1 MRSTLFYIPQEI
13 PGDPFGL
20 PVFGWGWLLIAWAAA
35 SAGLI
40 LWRMRGPHWKEEA
53 QNLLPALGVVGLGI
67 AVVLPRIL
75 EREGMPIRAY
85 GVLMV
90 IAVVSGVGLA
100 AYRAWSVGVDPEII
114 YSLATWMT
122 ISGLIG
128 ARLFFVAQYWGDFYV
143 AGNPL
148 GTLGN
153 VLNFPKGGLVV
164 YGAVLGGF
172 PVGVWYLLH
181 RKLPV
186 FAIADI
192 AAPSLVLGLA
202 IGRLGCFFNGC
213 CYGGFCE
220 ASPPGLR
227 FPSGSP
233 PYERQIEV
241 GWRSAVLLASGAEP
255 GQARVAYVAPGS
267 AAEQAGVKQGD
278 LIRQIAGTPF
288 ATLAEAQRLLALSIS
303 GVELEL
309 SDGRVLRWAISASPP
324 RTAPIH
330 PAQLYAAVDAGLLA
344 CVLWLAYPFRRR
356 EGEITALL
364 LTIQPISRILLEIVR
379 VDERGQFGTELT
391 ISQWVSIGILLV
403 AAGVWATI
411 ERQPAGALLGVR
423 K

>member
-13 PGDPFGL
+13 PGDPLGL
-20 PVFGWGWLLIAWAAA
+20 PVFGLGWLLIAWALA
-35 SAGLI
+35 STGLI
-40 LWRMRGPHWKEEA
+40 LWRMRSPNWKEEA

-75 EREGMPIRAY
+75 ERDGMPIRAY

-90 IAVVSGVGLA
+90 VAVVSGVGLA

-122 ISGLIG
+122 ISGLVG
-128 ARLFFVAQYWGDFYV
+128 ARLFFVLQYWGDFYV

-148 GTLGN
+148 ATLGK
-153 VLNFPKGGLVV
+153 VLNFPQGGLVV

-172 PVGVWYLLH
+172 PVGVGYLLY
-181 RKLPV
+181 RRLPV
-186 FAIADI
+186 LAIADI

-220 ASPPGLR
+220 ATPPGLR
-227 FPSGSP
+227 FPASSP
-233 PYERQIEV
+233 PYEQQIRV
-241 GWRSAVLLASGAEP
+241 GWRSAIWLATSSEP
-255 GQARVAYVAPGS
+255 NRVRVAYVAPGS
-267 AAEQAGVKQGD
+267 SAEQAGVKKGD
-278 LIRQIAGTPF
+278 LIRGIAGTPF
-288 ATLAEAQRLLALSIS
+288 ASLAEAQQLLALSVS

-309 SDGRVLRWAISASPP
+309 SDGRVLRWAISAPP
-324 RTAPIH
+324 ARTAPIH

-344 CVLWLAYPFRRR
+344 LLLWLAYPFRRR
-356 EGEITALL
+356 EGEIAALL

-391 ISQWVSIGILLV
+391 ISQWVSVGILLV
-403 AAGVWATI
+403 AAGLWAHI
-411 ERQPAGALLGVR
+411 ERQPAGSLLGTQ